1 MPPRGE
7 GIWTSLSQQQFLCF
21 PRVNRQPKK
30 RKPREKTRKRA
41 TWREEENRKN
51 LHQVCPAPN
60 LMIATTSNVNRA
72 STDQATAPN
81 PSRRSNGPGVDGGPP
96 HQATPWTWSCRHGHI
111 PSQSVL
117 DNLSPRSKSH
127 CPHPRRTGL
136 GLGWV
141 AASCQTLDCVSA
153 LVHT

>member
-1 MPPRGE
+1 MELAEETWMPPRGE

-30 RKPREKTRKRA
+30 RKPRGKTRKRA
-41 TWREEENRKN
+41 TWRVEENRKN

-96 HQATPWTWSCRHGHI
+96 HQATPWTWSCRHAAHSISIRPGQ
-111 PSQSVL
+111 SQPEIKIA
-117 DNLSPRSKSH
+117 LSTS
-127 CPHPRRTGL
+127 
-136 GLGWV
+136 
-141 AASCQTLDCVSA
+141 
-153 LVHT
+153 